1 MSRRPR
7 LDQSEYVSEVK
18 NEAELIVQVTFI
30 YVLEGI
36 IARNKS
42 QHFLILKRCLLKL
55 SAPLRSSLSFIC
67 SPHFQHYIQIGM
79 IGVRNTL

>member
-18 NEAELIVQVTFI
+18 SEAELIVQVTFI
-30 YVLEGI
+30 VLEGI